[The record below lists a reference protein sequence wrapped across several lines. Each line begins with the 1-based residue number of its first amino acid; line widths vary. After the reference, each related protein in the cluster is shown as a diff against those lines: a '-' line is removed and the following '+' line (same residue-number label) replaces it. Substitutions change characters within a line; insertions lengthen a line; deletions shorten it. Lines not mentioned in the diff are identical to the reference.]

1 MSLSAGCIR
10 RVHTSAAQLQQSDGA
25 IVQVLEVKKIEPKAN
40 QSGERYR
47 FVLSDGE
54 YYIQGMLATQLNEL
68 VTSQQLRQNSI
79 VQLDEYIAN
88 EINGKKSVTREHNRQ
103 GKQSTSAACVGK
115 RRRKVAHTPSVS
127 LFVFTCKG

>member
-88 EINGKKSVTREHNRQ
+88 EINGKKSVTSKHAPAR
-103 GKQSTSAACVGK
+103 ACVEEE
-115 RRRKVAHTPSVS
+115 REQLAHTS
-127 LFVFTCKG
+127 LCLVLCRL